1 MRFLILILSLTASL
15 HAAPPE
21 SFWRALHIVES
32 GGKRGGVIL
41 GDQNRSRGPLQI
53 MRAYHAD
60 SRVAGA
66 YENVDDLAYS
76 RRVVT
81 AYLKRYAPKAWA
93 AGDVETLARVHN
105 GGPRGASKPQTKAYA
120 AKVRRAMQ

>member
-1 MRFLILILSLTASL
+1 MRLLLLTVALAATSY
-15 HAAPPE
+15 AAPPE
-21 SFWRALHIVES
+21 AFWRALHHVES
-32 GGKRGGVIL
+32 SGRRGGLIL
-41 GDQNRSRGPLQI
+41 GDEGRSRGPLQI
-53 MRAYHAD
+53 MRGYHAD

-66 YENVDDLAYS
+66 YEQVDDLAYS

-93 AGDVETLARVHN
+93 EGDVETLARVHN

-120 AKVRRAMQ
+120 ARVRRAMQ

>member
-1 MRFLILILSLTASL
+1 MRSLLIILSFTASL

-21 SFWRALHIVES
+21 SFWRALHHVES
-32 GGKRGGVIL
+32 SGRRGGLIL
-41 GDQNRSRGPLQI
+41 GDQGRSRGPLQI